1 MKLNTIIFFISILF
15 QFSCS
20 NPKQEIPENILNEE
34 QMVALMCDMQLA
46 EATIKLQINRL
57 DSASIHSDSLY
68 EAVFKKHRINKE
80 IFDKNF
86 EYYSLQPSAME
97 GIYNRVIET
106 LSQNQA
112 GLRGKIQQETEE
124 Q

>member
-1 MKLNTIIFFISILF
+1 MKSFTIFFIASILF

-20 NPKQEIPENILNEE
+20 NSKQEIPENILNEE
-34 QMVALMCDMQLA
+34 QMIALMCDMQLA

-68 EAVFKKHRINKE
+68 NAVFTKHSINKE

-86 EYYSLQPSAME
+86 DYYNLQPSKME
-97 GIYNRVIET
+97 NIYNRVIEV
-106 LSQNQA
+106 LSENQA
-112 GLRGKIQQETEE
+112 SLRGKIQQESENN
-124 Q
+124 

>member
-1 MKLNTIIFFISILF
+1 MKLYTIFFIANIFF
-15 QFSCS
+15 QFSCTNS
-20 NPKQEIPENILNEE
+20 KQEILENILNEE

-68 EAVFKKHRINKE
+68 NAVFTKHSINKE

-86 EYYSLQPSAME
+86 EYYNLQPSKME
-97 GIYNRVIET
+97 NIYNRVIEV
-106 LSQNQA
+106 LSENQA
-112 GLRGKIQQETEE
+112 SLRGKIQQEPENN
-124 Q
+124 